1 MSRLD
6 YLTIAIVG
14 ACILAIIF
22 LVYKMTDLFSGGKQD
37 DKIEAVRDTV
47 ETEEDDVYDYE
58 IDENVDS
65 TSGNVATD
73 NTTASNPATSTPST
87 KPATT
92 NTTTSAEKEVDASST
107 AAEDDGAS
115 DGKSYGGNYTYPGGD
130 FMVIAGAFTQK
141 ASARREVE
149 RLKKKGYSTAG
160 LEIFDRGKYAVVL
173 VDQFGNMADAERL
186 VKKLE
191 GDGVKAYIKMKQ
203 PG

>member
-22 LVYKMTDLFSGGKQD
+22 LVYKMTDLFNSGKQD
-37 DKIEAVRDTV
+37 DKIESLKDSV
-47 ETEEDDVYDYE
+47 ETETDDVYDYE
-58 IDENVDS
+58 IEENVDS
-65 TSGNVATD
+65 TGGSAASD
-73 NTTASNPATSTPST
+73 KTTPSASASSTTTSTPST
-87 KPATT
+87 AAPTT
-92 NTTTSAEKEVDASST
+92 EKELDASTSPS
-107 AAEDDGAS
+107 EDDGDS
-115 DGKSYGGNYTYPGGD
+115 SGKSYGGNYSYPGGA

-141 ASARREVE
+141 ASARKEVD
-149 RLKKKGYSTAG
+149 RLKKKGYATAG

-186 VKKLE
+186 VKKLQGE
-191 GDGVKAYIKMKQ
+191 GIKAYIKMKQ

>member
-22 LVYKMTDLFSGGKQD
+22 LVYKMTDLFNGGKQD
-37 DKIEAVRDTV
+37 DKIETVRDTV
-47 ETEEDDVYDYE
+47 ETEEDEVYDYE
-58 IDENVDS
+58 IDEKVDS
-65 TSGNVATD
+65 TSGNAATD
-73 NTTASNPATSTPST
+73 NTSSSKPATSTP
-87 KPATT
+87 AT
-92 NTTTSAEKEVDASST
+92 TTTSSSSSSKEMDASST
-107 AAEDDGAS
+107 ASEDDGAT
-115 DGKSYGGNYTYPGGD
+115 DGKSYGGNYSYPGGD

-141 ASARREVE
+141 ASARKEVN

-160 LEIFDRGKYAVVL
+160 LEIFDRGKYAVVM

-186 VKKLE
+186 IKKLE
-191 GDGVKAYIKMKQ
+191 GDGIKAYIKMKQ

>member
-22 LVYKMTDLFSGGKQD
+22 LVYKMTDLFNSGKQD
-37 DKIEAVRDTV
+37 DKIESLKDSV
-47 ETEEDDVYDYE
+47 ETETDDVYDYE
-58 IDENVDS
+58 IEEKVDS
-65 TSGNVATD
+65 TGGNATSD
-73 NTTASNPATSTPST
+73 NATSTQPAATNSAT
-87 KPATT
+87 ATT
-92 NTTTSAEKEVDASST
+92 ATTEPPTSDELDASASPS
-107 AAEDDGAS
+107 EDDNTGG
-115 DGKSYGGNYTYPGGD
+115 GKSYGGNYSYPGGA

-141 ASARREVE
+141 ASARKEVD
-149 RLKKKGYSTAG
+149 RLKKKGYATAG

-186 VKKLE
+186 VKKLQ
-191 GDGVKAYIKMKQ
+191 GDGIKAYIKMKQ